1 MNDVLEYINDKF
13 TMDAGLCSHI
23 ITDVLY
29 YISTR
34 DASFDE
40 KKDMLDELLYS
51 LNLTKQEKDFILKNF
66 N

>member
-1 MNDVLEYINDKF
+1 MNDILEYINDKF

-23 ITDVLY
+23 ITDILY

-34 DASFDE
+34 TASFDE